1 MEALRPEAQIFGRRL
16 RELRV
21 QRGLSQ
27 AALAEAVGT
36 SGGRLTSNY
45 VSDLERGLKAP
56 TLTMILKLSRALD
69 VSASELLSDF
79 SPERVRKLRLE

>member
-1 MEALRPEAQIFGRRL
+1 MRPEAEIFGNRL
-16 RELRV
+16 RELRI

-27 AALAEAVGT
+27 AALAEAVEGA
-36 SGGRLTSNY
+36 GGRLTSNY

-69 VSASELLSDF
+69 VSAAQLLVDF
-79 SPERVRKLRLE
+79 SLERVRRLRLE

>member
-1 MEALRPEAQIFGRRL
+1 MPRPEAEIFGKRL
-16 RELRV
+16 RDLREK
-21 QRGLSQ
+21 RGLSQ
-27 AALAEAVGT
+27 AALADEVER

-69 VSASELLSDF
+69 VGAAELLADF